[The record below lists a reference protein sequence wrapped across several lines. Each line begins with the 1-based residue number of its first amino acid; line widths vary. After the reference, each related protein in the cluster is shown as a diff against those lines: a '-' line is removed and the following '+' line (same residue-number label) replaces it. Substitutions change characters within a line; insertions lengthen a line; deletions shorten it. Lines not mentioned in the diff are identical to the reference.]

1 MDEQAVRALRQ
12 EISELVA
19 TDREHGI
26 RGSFVAWEDRKQHD
40 ARLARI
46 QEIKEQLAALLKGN
60 PYKIRATIDP

>member
-19 TDREHGI
+19 TDREHRI
-26 RGSFVAWEDRKQHD
+26 RGSFVGWEDRKLHD

-46 QEIKEQLAALLKGN
+46 QEIKEQLEALLKG
-60 PYKIRATIDP
+60 KSR